1 MSDEMPIFV
10 KIEEYKNIVDVLRL
24 TQEKLEKA
32 KMLISKIQ
40 ELKQQEDAEL
50 DAWQS
55 EIEDI
60 DGRLDLINKTLLE
73 PEM

>member
-1 MSDEMPIFV
+1 MPIFV